1 MNTLASYVH
10 FFRIPI
16 EDLFYKGK
24 NPRGVKSVKPSVTEA
39 PVVTEEATTSGDD
52 DEVDDYYDVFD
63 DFYDYGETEEEET
76 AVEPKSE
83 KKVEK
88 EEEERG
94 SFLDDLPS
102 DIYCDLVATLD
113 KRLVDM

>member
-1 MNTLASYVH
+1 M
-10 FFRIPI
+10 
-16 EDLFYKGK
+16 
-24 NPRGVKSVKPSVTEA
+24 KPSVTEA

-52 DEVDDYYDVFD
+52 EELDDYYDVFD
-63 DFYDYGETEEEET
+63 DFYDYGETEETDET